1 MGRLTRRRRES
12 LAQCYES
19 TRVPSPLRPGVG
31 IGQLSTY
38 FVALSPIHYEHG
50 DMRRDYGWTNAL
62 LTAILSIGVVGLT
75 VRALLTGIFVAFVT
89 TDIFLVVLFN
99 VGMTAVVGRLL
110 LSSVQVHPR
119 DRRQRRIR
127 NGWMRPVRTHS
138 RRPQAHRSPTS
149 IDRL

>member
-1 MGRLTRRRRES
+1 M
-12 LAQCYES
+12 
-19 TRVPSPLRPGVG
+19 RPRVG
-31 IGQLSTY
+31 IGQLSAY

-62 LTAILSIGVVGLT
+62 LTAILSVGVVGFT
-75 VRALLTGIFVAFVT
+75 VRALLAGIFVAFVT
-89 TDIFLVVLFN
+89 TDILLIVLFN

-119 DRRQRRIR
+119 DRRQRKIR
-127 NGWMRPVRTHS
+127 NERTRPVRTYS
-138 RRPQAHRSPTS
+138 RHRQSHRSPTS